1 MKRDTFK
8 TGSGP
13 HFGREVS
20 GANNFSA
27 WCGGP
32 HGLADAKRVLRAL
45 ESHAALK
52 AEVKRLRREAYD
64 VVDRKLAC
72 LVFAGVLDAKKCE
85 PLLLALRAALKP
97 VRKAKR

>member
-1 MKRDTFK
+1 MKRETPKEVWLHHNKHEWTF
-8 TGSGP
+8 SFDP
-13 HFGREVS
+13 
-20 GANNFSA
+20 
-27 WCGGP
+27 P
-32 HGLADAKRVLRAL
+32 LKRFRPVMHRMVPAA
-45 ESHAALK
+45 SVAALK

-64 VVDRKLAC
+64 AVDRKLAC